1 MTTGDIVVVTGP
13 QAAGK
18 STVAELLARRWCRGV
33 HLRGD
38 AFRRFVVSGQATFGG
53 TLDAEARRQWLLRH
67 RLAAGAANDY
77 ADAGFDVVVQ
87 DLYFADA
94 LVPFLARL
102 MPGPVNLVVL
112 LPDVETLERREAGRP
127 KTGYGN
133 DLTPA
138 RHREDFVRTTPRI
151 GLWLDTSG
159 HEPADTVQTIV
170 ERWPDSLLARR
181 DPPEGGLHA
190 PPLP

>member
-18 STVAELLARRWCRGV
+18 STVAELLARRSRRGV

-67 RLAAGAANDY
+67 QLAASAANDY
-77 ADAGFDVVVQ
+77 AGAGFDVVVQ

-102 MPGPVNLVVL
+102 SPGPVHLVVL

-127 KTGYGN
+127 KTGYGGGG
-133 DLTPA
+133 LTPA

-170 ERWPDSLLARR
+170 ERSLLKRR
-181 DPPEGGLHA
+181 DPPEEGLHA